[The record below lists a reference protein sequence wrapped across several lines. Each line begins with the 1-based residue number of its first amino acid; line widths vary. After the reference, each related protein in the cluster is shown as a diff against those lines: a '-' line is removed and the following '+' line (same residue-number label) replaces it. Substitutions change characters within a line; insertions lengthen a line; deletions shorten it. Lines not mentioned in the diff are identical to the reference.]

1 MKIVRWFKSMTLE
14 GKIKRDISSI
24 SAPKGKLQVQLLEE
38 KIDGE
43 DAYRFNVTRSSIGS
57 YQSLPVVL
65 TSSQVQELT
74 NSLSRELK
82 HNVTSS

>member
-1 MKIVRWFKSMTLE
+1 MNIIRWFKSMTLE

-38 KIDGE
+38 KIDDE

-65 TSSQVQELT
+65 TRSQVQELT

-82 HNVTSS
+82 HNSASF